1 MKHKILVT
9 GSAGFIG
16 FHLSKNLLLQGYS
29 VYGVDNLNNS
39 YGKKIKKERLIEIK
53 RISKKNNLS
62 YHFEKLDLKNK
73 KKVIDLFKKNNFKIV
88 IHLAAQAGVRE
99 SILKS
104 NQFFKDN
111 VIGFLNLMEG
121 CKIKMPAHLLYASSS
136 AVYGNR
142 KKAPFSEKDD
152 SDNPASFYGVT
163 KKTNEIMAFTFSNL
177 YSIPTTG
184 LRFFTVYGPY
194 GRPDMAYYKFTKSIL
209 NNHTIEAFE
218 KKKMYRDFIYIND
231 VLEAI
236 VKLIN
241 KPPSKKDNYVRILN
255 IGNNKAIRLDNFI
268 KIIEE
273 ICSKPAKVID
283 KKMPEGDV
291 FVTKANIK
299 KINKLIKF
307 KPKTSIR
314 DGLKEFIKWY
324 KIYKKN
330 KF

>member
-1 MKHKILVT
+1 MKYKILVT

-16 FHLSKNLLLQGYS
+16 FHLLKKILLQGYS

-39 YGKKIKKERLIEIK
+39 YKKKIKNERLKKIQK
-53 RISKKNNLS
+53 LSKKNKFS

-73 KKVIDLFKKNNFKIV
+73 KKVIDLFKKNNFEIV
-88 IHLAAQAGVRE
+88 IHLAAQAGVRD
-99 SILKS
+99 SMLKS
-104 NQFFKDN
+104 SQFFNDN
-111 VIGFLNLMEG
+111 VIGFHNLLEG
-121 CKIKMPAHLLYASSS
+121 CKLKMPSHLLYASSS
-136 AVYGNR
+136 AVYGNSD
-142 KKAPFSEKDD
+142 KAPFSEKDD
-152 SDNPASFYGVT
+152 TDNPASFYGVT

-209 NNHTIEAFE
+209 NNRTIDAYE
-218 KKKMYRDFIYIND
+218 KKRMYRDFIYIDD
-231 VLEAI
+231 VIEAI
-236 VKLIN
+236 VKLLN
-241 KPPSKKDNYVRILN
+241 KPPTNKDNYVRILN
-255 IGNNKAIRLDNFI
+255 IGNNRAIKLDKFI

-273 ICSKPAKVID
+273 ICSKKAKVIN
-283 KKMPEGDV
+283 KKMPDGDV

-299 KINKLIKF
+299 RINKLIKF

-314 DGLKEFIKWY
+314 DGLKEFVKWY

-330 KF
+330 KY